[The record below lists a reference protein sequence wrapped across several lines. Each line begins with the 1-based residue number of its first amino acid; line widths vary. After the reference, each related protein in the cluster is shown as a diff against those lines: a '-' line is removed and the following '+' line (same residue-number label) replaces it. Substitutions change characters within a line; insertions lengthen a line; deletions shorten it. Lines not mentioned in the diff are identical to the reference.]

1 MVEWSIEID
10 GFGLDESERILRS
23 GNYGVFNV
31 TSNGVYGEELEEVIS
46 FGFGV
51 EFPRSEGLWDDS
63 GEYGV
68 KVFMD
73 GL

>member
-1 MVEWSIEID
+1 M
-10 GFGLDESERILRS
+10 
-23 GNYGVFNV
+23 
-31 TSNGVYGEELEEVIS
+31 TSNGVYGEKLEEVII
-46 FGFGV
+46 FVFGV
-51 EFPRSEGLWDDS
+51 EFPRSKGLRDNS

>member
-1 MVEWSIEID
+1 M
-10 GFGLDESERILRS
+10 
-23 GNYGVFNV
+23 

-51 EFPRSEGLWDDS
+51 KFPWSEGLWDDS